1 MRHQSGQALVLAL
14 LLSASLVGALMLVFN
29 AGQVVNA
36 KQRLVSAADA
46 VAYSAAVFEA
56 RSLNYQ
62 AYLNRAVVANEAA
75 IAQAVSLRSWSGY
88 MNISLRNINRVGQFI
103 PYVGQVTRALSRI
116 WAGIDQELQPSLI
129 LAEGAMSQLDH
140 AFAGAAQAMHTATLT
155 QVEPLASDIARLN
168 DNATVVTRGGQALI
182 ANNLRGFAALT
193 RRYEGRE
200 RERQA
205 DLVLRSRDRF
215 TRNRPWN
222 PGPESGASFVRLP
235 KRGGTDL
242 ITLDQ
247 WRGMDTFALHVR
259 GFTGWREQTSIGWG
273 GGENGTRSAR
283 RGEHG
288 GSWRANPRTSRRAQ
302 NATRRSSGYR
312 GIPALRDVVPRRG
325 AEPELQVAVE
335 LGRDLRRVSLWSNIL
350 PDSKAVLPGPAPAS
364 ATSGH
369 VSFAAPDSV
378 RSMRAVSEARVFFD
392 RPTGRTDRKR
402 ELGSL
407 FNPYWRAQL
416 SPVSRRSRVVAAAAN
431 GTPDP
436 FGMVAQ

>member
-116 WAGIDQELQPSLI
+116 WAGIDQELQPSLA
-129 LAEGAMSQLDH
+129 LAEGAISQLDH
-140 AFAGAAQAMHTATLT
+140 AFAGAAQAMHAATLT
-155 QVEPLASDIARLN
+155 QIEPLASDIARLN
-168 DNATVVTRGGQALI
+168 DGATVLTRGGQTLI
-182 ANNLRGFAALT
+182 ANNLRSFASLT
-193 RRYEGRE
+193 RRYEGRA
-200 RERQA
+200 RARQA

-215 TRNRPWN
+215 TRNRPWG
-222 PGPESGASFVRLP
+222 PGPQSGASFVRLP

-273 GGENGTRSAR
+273 GGENGARSAR

-302 NATRRSSGYR
+302 SETRRSSGYR

-325 AEPELQVAVE
+325 TEPELQVAVE
-335 LGRDLRRVSLWSNIL
+335 LGRDLRRVSLWSNVL
-350 PDSKAVLPGPAPAS
+350 PDSTAVVPAS
-364 ATSGH
+364 APAAASSARL
-369 VSFAAPDSV
+369 SFAAPDSV
-378 RSMRAVSEARVFFD
+378 RSMRAFSEARVFFD
-392 RPTGRTDRKR
+392 RPTGRADRRR

-416 SPVSRRSRVVAAAAN
+416 APVSRRSRVIAAGAN